1 MNWWNII
8 KEKEL
13 SEKQKKIAEQA
24 EPKDKI
30 TGEDFKRLKNKTSKR
45 RSAFTAKD

>member
-1 MNWWNII
+1 MSWKSIL
-8 KEKEL
+8 KL

-30 TGEDFKRLKNKTSKR
+30 TGEDFKRLKEKKKKSKSR
-45 RSAFTAKD
+45 GAFTDRD

>member
-1 MNWWNII
+1 MSWKNIL
-8 KEKEL
+8 KL

-30 TGEDFKRLKNKTSKR
+30 TGEDFKSLKNKKKSKSR
-45 RSAFTAKD
+45 GAFTDKD